1 MIFVFLRVV
10 SIMSRKV
17 YCKDNDVVKKEI
29 TVTVAGKGQIK
40 KEIMVDEQTVLNTEN
55 ILKKRKA
62 AFEALSK
69 F

>member
-29 TVTVAGKGQIK
+29 SVTVAGKGQIK

>member
-1 MIFVFLRVV
+1 
-10 SIMSRKV
+10 
-17 YCKDNDVVKKEI
+17 
-29 TVTVAGKGQIK
+29 
-40 KEIMVDEQTVLNTEN
+40 MVDEQTVLNTEN

>member
-17 YCKDNDVVKKEI
+17 YCKDNDAVKKEI
-29 TVTVAGKGQIK
+29 SVTVAGKGQIK

>member
-1 MIFVFLRVV
+1 
-10 SIMSRKV
+10 MSRRI
-17 YCKDNDVVKKEI
+17 YCKDNDTVKKEI
-29 TVTVAGKGQIK
+29 MVTVAGKGKIK
-40 KEIMVDEQTVLNTEN
+40 KEILVDEQTVLNTEN